1 MHKRLTLLCLSILF
15 CAVLAGCQCEHQWTE
30 ATCTTPKTCSLCDET
45 EGEALGH
52 DWTPATCESP
62 ETCSRCNET
71 QGNATGHDWLDA
83 TCTEPKT
90 CQVCKTIDGEALGHS
105 KGDWFVSQEAT
116 VYQTGIRE
124 QKCTTCG
131 EVIRSEEFYPDPV
144 IYSKDFGMTT
154 AAFIATFNKLTD
166 GDYEIKPD
174 GDDYVVHWLGTL
186 DIATSLSFTENET
199 GLLTSISLDGRE
211 MSDHGNQQVKVCW
224 ALFRV
229 LNPHLSESDS
239 MDEFK
244 YAANSGGKEFVRG
257 VRYLY
262 TELASL
268 DTLWFTIQLD

>member
-1 MHKRLTLLCLSILF
+1 MRKRLTLLCLSLLF

-30 ATCTTPKTCSLCDET
+30 ATCTTPKTCSLCDEI

-52 DWTPATCESP
+52 NWTPATCETP
-62 ETCSRCNET
+62 ETCNRCNET
-71 QGNATGHDWLDA
+71 QGTAADHDWLDA
-83 TCTEPKT
+83 TCAEPKI
-90 CQVCKTIDGEALGHS
+90 CQVCKTIDGEPLGHT
-105 KGDWFVSQEAT
+105 KGDWYVSQEAT
-116 VYQTGIRE
+116 VYQPGIRE
-124 QKCTTCG
+124 QQCTTCG
-131 EVIRSEEFYPDPV
+131 DVLHTEEFHPDPV
-144 IYSKDFGMTT
+144 FYSKDFGMTT
-154 AAFIATFNKLTD
+154 AEFISTFNKLTE

-174 GDDYVVHWLGTL
+174 GNDYVVHWLGTL
-186 DIATSLSFTENET
+186 DIATTLSFVENEA

-211 MSDHGNQQVKVCW
+211 MSGHGNQQVKVCW

-244 YAANSGGKEFVRG
+244 YAANTGGKEFVRG

-262 TELASL
+262 TELSSL

>member
-15 CAVLAGCQCEHQWTE
+15 CAVLVGCQCEHQWTD
-30 ATCTTPKTCSLCDET
+30 ATCTAPKRCSLCEET
-45 EGEALGH
+45 EGESLGH
-52 DWTPATCESP
+52 NWTNATCETP
-62 ETCSRCNET
+62 ETCSRCKET
-71 QGNATGHDWLDA
+71 RGNVPGHDWLDA

-90 CQVCKTIDGEALGHS
+90 CRVCKTTDGDSLGHT
-105 KGDWFVSQEAT
+105 KGDWVVAQDAT
-116 VYQTGIRE
+116 VYQAGIRE
-124 QKCTTCG
+124 QQCTTCG
-131 EVIRSEEFYPDPV
+131 DVIQSEEFFPDPV
-144 IYSKDFGMTT
+144 FYAKDFGMTAT
-154 AAFIATFNKLTD
+154 EFVSTFNKLTD

-186 DIATSLSFTENET
+186 DIATSLSFSENDD

-211 MSDHGNQQVKVCW
+211 MSENGNRQVEVCW

-244 YAANSGGKEFVRG
+244 YAANSGGKEFIRG

-262 TELASL
+262 TEIASL
-268 DTLWFTIQLD
+268 NVLWFTMQLD